1 VVEVETFRGAEA
13 IPQAAQLDGKGSLV
27 ADEGVRGLIA
37 ASASPQLKLGRV
49 QPAHF
54 QVLQRQ
60 LDAAARG
67 LVGSH
72 AERFALQQKHTQIV
86 RTTLTKKASTSRKES
101 SQSIRIMEGKRKRTR
116 AHSFIRAAKN
126 RCARPL
132 LLFHSNQRRMCIG
145 LIPLSNT

>member
-1 VVEVETFRGAEA
+1 VVEVETFLGAEA
-13 IPQAAQLDGKGSLV
+13 VPQAAQLDGKGPLV

-37 ASASPQLKLGRV
+37 ASASPQLKLCRV

-86 RTTLTKKASTSRKES
+86 RIMHTKKGKHFQERE
-101 SQSIRIMEGKRKRTR
+101 QSIHQNYGGKKEM
-116 AHSFIRAAKN
+116 HPCSFI
-126 RCARPL
+126 
-132 LLFHSNQRRMCIG
+132 HSG
-145 LIPLSNT
+145 S